1 MSVSRTINGR
11 TVVARPVF
19 KGAALPAYWVGAVND
34 RPMVR
39 TFPSAHDVFRF
50 VEHNAQRV

>member
-11 TVVARPVF
+11 MVVARPVF

-34 RPMVR
+34 RTMTR

-50 VEHNAQRV
+50 VEHNARSI